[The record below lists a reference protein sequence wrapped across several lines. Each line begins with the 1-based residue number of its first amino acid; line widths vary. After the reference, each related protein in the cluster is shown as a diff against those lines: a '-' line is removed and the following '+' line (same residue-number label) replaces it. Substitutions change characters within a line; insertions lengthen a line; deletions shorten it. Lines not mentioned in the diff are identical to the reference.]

1 MGKSERAGLRLLLN
15 QARRGRGKNT
25 IPQSIGHASKVLLS
39 SKERSTVLESRYY
52 EVAFQNTKA
61 DHGTAACPPTRYD
74 KLCYVSSKIPPS
86 VALHRDRPI
95 AWAGN
100 RIKIRASTEQVSPL
114 FVEEGLPPL
123 SKDRSLVGDKQSL
136 ISQHFSKIM
145 F

>member
-1 MGKSERAGLRLLLN
+1 MGRQPAHQPDMINYVISE
-15 QARRGRGKNT
+15 
-25 IPQSIGHASKVLLS
+25 
-39 SKERSTVLESRYY
+39 
-52 EVAFQNTKA
+52 
-61 DHGTAACPPTRYD
+61 
-74 KLCYVSSKIPPS
+74 IPPS
-86 VALHRDRPI
+86 LGLHRDRPI

-100 RIKIRASTEQVSPL
+100 RIKIRASTEPVSSL